1 MEKQILLGVDELT
14 LVLSLVDKAIL
25 EDLDEWQ
32 EKAESMISEFAGL
45 ANLETVFGSQRNL
58 EDKCPQGYTVGYQY
72 GDQPFYFAVAYHPL
86 HPDMGVIIK
95 FSAHGWSVY
104 SRSNSMNIKRF
115 LKSVKSDMYN
125 FRLSRVDFAV
135 DYQNWD
141 FTVDDIYQN
150 LKAHNLEIRDYNGR
164 KNTSTINAHEVD
176 GVADTFYVGSRK
188 TGTRLFL
195 RVYDK
200 KIEQLEKRGFRMEEA
215 LYTTSWVRFE
225 AVYKGKYAH
234 QLTDIIMQTEEEKL
248 SHLIADKVSEKFR
261 FYDLRS
267 EKLLDFSRAL
277 LERANMDFE
286 RLRLESPR
294 DNGLMSLLS
303 HLVNGSGLF
312 SAMYKCDEIW
322 GEKTAIVL
330 LEHLYK
336 LYTEQ
341 YEPNDDVK
349 YWLKKHKDS
358 MKEQSFE
365 GDLKMLKVLKA
376 NYSKG
381 AADDFTEENEV
392 MNDAGQTS
400 TDSE

>member
-14 LVLSLVDKAIL
+14 LVLSLVDKTIL

-32 EKAESMISEFAGL
+32 EQAENMITEFSGL
-45 ANLETVFGSQRNL
+45 ANLETVFGSQKEL

-95 FSAHGWSVY
+95 FSAHSWAVY
-104 SRSNSMNIKRF
+104 CKGNSMNIKRF
-115 LKSVKSDMYN
+115 LKSVESDAYN
-125 FRLSRVDFAV
+125 FRMSRVDFVV

-150 LKAHNLEIRDYNGR
+150 LMAHNLEIRDYKDR
-164 KNTSTINAHEVD
+164 KNTSTITAHEVN
-176 GVADTFYVGSRK
+176 GVADTFYVGSKK

-195 RVYDK
+195 RIYDK
-200 KIEQLEKRGFRMEEA
+200 KVEQIENRGIRLTEA
-215 LYTTSWVRFE
+215 LQVTSWVRFE
-225 AVYKGKYAH
+225 AVFKGKYAH
-234 QLTDIIMQTEEEKL
+234 QLTDIIMRMEEGKL
-248 SHLIADKVSEKFR
+248 SNLIADKVSEKFR
-261 FYDLRS
+261 FYDLRYD
-267 EKLLDFSRAL
+267 KLLDFSRAL
-277 LERANMDFE
+277 LERENLDFE

-294 DNGLMSLLS
+294 DNGLMSLLL

-312 SAMYKCDEIW
+312 SAMYKCNEIW
-322 GEKTAIVL
+322 GEKTAVVL

-349 YWLKKHKDS
+349 SWVKKHKDS

-365 GDLKMLKVLKA
+365 DDLKMLKVLKA

-381 AADDFTEENEV
+381 VPAFTEEKEEMEDV
-392 MNDAGQTS
+392 R
-400 TDSE
+400 

>member
-1 MEKQILLGVDELT
+1 MEKRILLGVDELT

-32 EKAESMISEFAGL
+32 EKAESMILEFAER
-45 ANLETVFGSQRNL
+45 ANLETVFGSKKEL
-58 EDKCPQGYTVGYQY
+58 EDKCPQGYTTGYQY
-72 GDQPFYFAVAYHPL
+72 GDHPFYFAVAYHPL

-95 FSAHGWSVY
+95 FSAHSWSVY
-104 SRSNSMNIKRF
+104 CRGNSVNIKSF
-115 LKSVKSDMYN
+115 LMSVESDSYN
-125 FRLSRVDFAV
+125 FRLSRVDFTV

-141 FTVDDIYQN
+141 IVVDDIYQN
-150 LKAHNLEIRDYNGR
+150 LIAHNLEIRDYNGR
-164 KNTSTINAHEVD
+164 KNTSTITAHEVD
-176 GVADTFYVGSRK
+176 GVADTFYVGSKK

-215 LYTTSWVRFE
+215 LHTTSWVRFE
-225 AVYKGKYAH
+225 AVFKGKYAH

-248 SHLIADKVSEKFR
+248 GSMIADKVSEKFR
-261 FYDLRS
+261 FYDLRT
-267 EKLLDFSRAL
+267 EKLLDFSQAL
-277 LERANMDFE
+277 LERANADSE

-294 DNGLMSLLS
+294 DNELMGLLL

-312 SAMYKCDEIW
+312 SALYKCNEIW
-322 GEKTAIVL
+322 GKKAAVL
-330 LEHLYK
+330 LLERLYQ

-349 YWLKKHKDS
+349 RWVRKHKDS

-365 GDLKMLKVLKA
+365 DDLKMIKVLKA
-376 NYSKG
+376 SYNKG
-381 AADDFTEENEV
+381 AADDFINKEIYS
-392 MNDAGQTS
+392 Q
-400 TDSE
+400 

>member
-14 LVLSLVDKAIL
+14 LVLSLVDKTIL

-45 ANLETVFGSQRNL
+45 ANLETVFGSQREL

-95 FSAHGWSVY
+95 FSAHSWSVY

-115 LKSVKSDMYN
+115 LESIKSDAYN

-135 DYQNWD
+135 DYQNWG
-141 FTVDDIYQN
+141 FAVDDIYQN

-164 KNTSTINAHEVD
+164 KNTSIITAHEVN
-176 GVADTFYVGSRK
+176 GVADTFYVGSKK

-200 KIEQLEKRGFRMEEA
+200 RTEQLEKRGFRMEEA

-225 AVYKGKYAH
+225 AVFKGKYAH

-261 FYDLRS
+261 FYDLQS

-277 LERANMDFE
+277 LEKANLDFE

-294 DNGLMSLLS
+294 DNGLMSLL
-303 HLVNGSGLF
+303 
-312 SAMYKCDEIW
+312 
-322 GEKTAIVL
+322 
-330 LEHLYK
+330 
-336 LYTEQ
+336 
-341 YEPNDDVK
+341 
-349 YWLKKHKDS
+349 
-358 MKEQSFE
+358 
-365 GDLKMLKVLKA
+365 
-376 NYSKG
+376 
-381 AADDFTEENEV
+381 
-392 MNDAGQTS
+392 
-400 TDSE
+400 

>member
-25 EDLDEWQ
+25 ENLDEWQ
-32 EKAESMISEFAGL
+32 ENAESMISEFAER
-45 ANLETVFGSQRNL
+45 ANLETVFGSQKEL
-58 EDKCPQGYTVGYQY
+58 EDKCPQGYKVGYQY
-72 GDQPFYFAVAYHPL
+72 GDHPFYFAVAYHPL

-95 FSAHGWSVY
+95 FSAHSWSVY
-104 SRSNSMNIKRF
+104 CKGNSTNIKRF
-115 LKSVKSDMYN
+115 LKSVESDTYN
-125 FRLSRVDFAV
+125 LRLSRVDFAV

-164 KNTSTINAHEVD
+164 KNTSMVTAHEVN
-176 GVADTFYVGSRK
+176 GVADTFYVGSKK

-200 KIEQLEKRGFRMEEA
+200 KLEQLEKRGFRLEEA
-215 LYTTSWVRFE
+215 LYTASWVRFE
-225 AVYKGKYAH
+225 AVFKGKYAH
-234 QLTDIIMQTEEEKL
+234 QLTDIIMRTEEEKL
-248 SHLIADKVSEKFR
+248 NNLIADKVSEKFR

-267 EKLLDFSRAL
+267 EKLLDFSQAL
-277 LERANMDFE
+277 LDRTNTDFE
-286 RLRLESPR
+286 LLRLESPR
-294 DNGLMSLLS
+294 DNELIGLLL

-312 SAMYKCDEIW
+312 SAFYKCNEIW
-322 GEKTAIVL
+322 GEKTAVVL
-330 LEHLYK
+330 LKHLYQ

-349 YWLKKHKDS
+349 RWVKKHKDS

-365 GDLKMLKVLKA
+365 DDLKMIKVFRA
-376 NYSKG
+376 SYSKDT
-381 AADDFTEENEV
+381 ADDFTDRGVYN
-392 MNDAGQTS
+392 Q
-400 TDSE
+400 